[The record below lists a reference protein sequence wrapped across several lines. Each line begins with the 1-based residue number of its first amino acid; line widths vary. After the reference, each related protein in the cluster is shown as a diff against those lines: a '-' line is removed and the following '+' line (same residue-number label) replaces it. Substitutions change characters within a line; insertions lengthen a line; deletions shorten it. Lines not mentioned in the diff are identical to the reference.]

1 MKNNVYREKSVERV
15 SSPEQLNDYI
25 KVSNPGIWIILFA
38 VIALLVG
45 FIVWGVVARLETK
58 LSVVA
63 VSTEN
68 GVVCY
73 VKEGDFAS
81 VEKGQTIRIG
91 DKDYTLK
98 ELPSQPVS
106 VGGDLGEYALHV
118 GGLREG
124 EWVFPVVIDASL
136 KEGIYPAEIVID
148 SVSPISFLFN

>member
-81 VEKGQTIRIG
+81 VEKGQTIHIG
-91 DKDYTLK
+91 DNDYTLRNF
-98 ELPSQPVS
+98 PHSPFRS
-106 VGGDLGEYALHV
+106 GGISANTPCMSAGSRR
-118 GGLREG
+118 GNGS
-124 EWVFPVVIDASL
+124 FPLSSTRASRR
-136 KEGIYPAEIVID
+136 GSIPPR
-148 SVSPISFLFN
+148 SS